1 MSNCKGKV
9 NFTFTSNK
17 KNKDKNKNP
26 YLIFKELRVIEVF
39 NLQISYFILFFMIV
53 PRNKK

>member
-39 NLQISYFILFFMIV
+39 NLHISYFILFFMIV